1 MPTYRYQAQTRDG
14 RLITSTIEAVNL
26 NLAIDTLTASKLKIL
41 EIKPVRFDPFAYFQ
55 NMGSVD
61 RESIVMMSRRLV
73 ALVRSGLAVD
83 RSLQVLHEQEEDKKL
98 KPVLAAVLHDIRV
111 GSTLSWAM
119 AKHPAV
125 FDALYISMVKVGET
139 TGDLG
144 GLLDKLAEFLERD
157 MRVRKKAASAL
168 TYPMFIFI
176 FCVAV
181 IAVIFLFVLPGL
193 LEVFAALA
201 SGELPLPTRIMFFV
215 VSVARNPY
223 VFLALLLMGVYYM
236 VYFRDYL
243 KTPAGKYKWDRMK
256 LNIPVFGPIN
266 KKLLVAHFCRVMGTL
281 LSTGIPLTRGL
292 EILMEFSDNE
302 FFRTSVIHPLYDGV
316 REGQSVSQVMAEL
329 GFFPDMVGNMVA
341 VGEST
346 GEVPRMLLRISQ
358 FYDEEIGYALDG
370 LLAMI
375 EPIMI
380 CGMGLMVCFV
390 LLSVFLPLYQV
401 IMNMSS

>member
-41 EIKPVRFDPFAYFQ
+41 EIKPVRFDPFAMFG

-61 RESIVMMSRRLV
+61 KESIVMMSRRMT
-73 ALVRSGLAVD
+73 ALIRSGLAVD
-83 RSLQVLHEQEEDKKL
+83 RALQVLHEQEEDKKL
-98 KPVLAAVLHDIRV
+98 KPVLSAVLHDIRV

-144 GLLDKLAEFLERD
+144 GLMDKLTEFLERD
-157 MRVRKKAASAL
+157 VRVRKKAGSAM
-168 TYPMFIFI
+168 TYPAFIGI
-176 FCVAV
+176 FC
-181 IAVIFLFVLPGL
+181 IAVVAGIFLFVLPGL
-193 LEVFAALA
+193 LEVFSQLAA
-201 SGELPLPTRIMFFV
+201 GELPLPTKIMFMV
-215 VSVARNPY
+215 VALVKSPY
-223 VFLALLLMGVYYM
+223 IFLCGGLAIVYYM

-243 KTPAGKYKWDRMK
+243 KTPAGKYKYDRLK
-256 LNIPVFGPIN
+256 LTVPIFGDIN
-266 KKLLVAHFCRVMGTL
+266 KKMLVAHFCRVMGTL

-302 FFRTSVIHPLYDGV
+302 FFRTSIIHPLYDGV
-316 REGQSVSQVMAEL
+316 REGQGVSQVMQEL
-329 GFFPDMVGNMVA
+329 GFFPDMVANMVA

-358 FYDEEIGYALDG
+358 FYDEEIMYALDS
-370 LLAMI
+370 LLSLI
-375 EPIMI
+375 EPVMI
-380 CGMGLMVCFV
+380 CGMGLVVCFV

-401 IMNMSS
+401 IMNMG

>member
-41 EIKPVRFDPFAYFQ
+41 EIKPVRFDPFAFFG

-61 RESIVMMSRRLV
+61 KESIVMMSRRMT
-73 ALVRSGLAVD
+73 ALIRSGLAVD
-83 RSLQVLHEQEEDKKL
+83 RALQVLHEQEEDKKL
-98 KPVLAAVLHDIRV
+98 KPVLSAVLHDIRV

-144 GLLDKLAEFLERD
+144 GLMDKLTEFLERD
-157 MRVRKKAASAL
+157 VRVRKKAGAAM
-168 TYPMFIFI
+168 TYPAFIGI
-176 FCVAV
+176 FC
-181 IAVIFLFVLPGL
+181 IAVVAGIFLFVLPGL
-193 LEVFAALA
+193 LEVFSQLAA
-201 SGELPLPTRIMFFV
+201 GELPLPTKIMFMV
-215 VSVARNPY
+215 VALVKSPY
-223 VFLALLLMGVYYM
+223 IFLCGGLAIVYYM

-243 KTPAGKYKWDRMK
+243 KTPAGKYKYDRLK
-256 LNIPVFGPIN
+256 LTVPIFGDIN
-266 KKLLVAHFCRVMGTL
+266 KKMLVAHFCRVMGTL

-302 FFRTSVIHPLYDGV
+302 FFRTSIIHPLYDGV
-316 REGQSVSQVMAEL
+316 REGQGVSQVMAEL
-329 GFFPDMVGNMVA
+329 GFFPDMVANMVA

-358 FYDEEIGYALDG
+358 FYDEEIMYALDS
-370 LLAMI
+370 LLSLI

-380 CGMGLMVCFV
+380 CGMGLVVCFV

-401 IMNMSS
+401 IMNMG

>member
-41 EIKPVRFDPFAYFQ
+41 EIKPVRFDPFAMFG

-61 RESIVMMSRRLV
+61 KESIVMMSRRMT
-73 ALVRSGLAVD
+73 ALIRSGLAVD
-83 RSLQVLHEQEEDKKL
+83 RALQVLHEQEEDKKL
-98 KPVLAAVLHDIRV
+98 KPVLSAVLHDIRV

-144 GLLDKLAEFLERD
+144 GLMDKLTEFLERD
-157 MRVRKKAASAL
+157 VRVRKKAGAAM
-168 TYPMFIFI
+168 TYPAFIGI
-176 FCVAV
+176 FC
-181 IAVIFLFVLPGL
+181 IAVVAGIFLFVLPGL
-193 LEVFAALA
+193 LEVFSQLAA
-201 SGELPLPTRIMFFV
+201 GELPLPTRIMFMV
-215 VSVARNPY
+215 VALVKSPY
-223 VFLALLLMGVYYM
+223 IFLCGGLAIVYYM

-243 KTPAGKYKWDRMK
+243 KTPAGKYKYDRLK
-256 LNIPVFGPIN
+256 LTVPIFGDIN
-266 KKLLVAHFCRVMGTL
+266 KKMLVAHFCRVMGTL

-302 FFRTSVIHPLYDGV
+302 FFRTSIIHPLYDGV
-316 REGQSVSQVMAEL
+316 REGQGVSQVMAEL
-329 GFFPDMVGNMVA
+329 GFFPDMVSNMVA

-358 FYDEEIGYALDG
+358 FYDEEIMYALDS
-370 LLAMI
+370 LLSLI
-375 EPIMI
+375 EPVMI
-380 CGMGLMVCFV
+380 CGMGLVVCFV

-401 IMNMSS
+401 IMNMG

>member
-41 EIKPVRFDPFAYFQ
+41 EIKPVRFDPFAMFS

-61 RESIVMMSRRLV
+61 KESVVMMSRRMT
-73 ALVRSGLAVD
+73 ALIRSGLAVD
-83 RSLQVLHEQEEDKKL
+83 RALQVLHEQEEDKKL
-98 KPVLAAVLHDIRV
+98 KPVLSAVLHDIRV

-144 GLLDKLAEFLERD
+144 GLMDKLTEFLERD
-157 MRVRKKAASAL
+157 VRVRKKAGAAM
-168 TYPMFIFI
+168 TYPAFIGI
-176 FCVAV
+176 FC
-181 IAVIFLFVLPGL
+181 IAVVAGIFLFVLPGL
-193 LEVFAALA
+193 LEVFSQLAA
-201 SGELPLPTRIMFFV
+201 GELPLPTKIMFMV
-215 VSVARNPY
+215 VALVKSPY
-223 VFLALLLMGVYYM
+223 IFLCGGLAVVYYM

-243 KTPAGKYKWDRMK
+243 KTPAGKYKYDRLK
-256 LNIPVFGPIN
+256 LTVPIFGDIN
-266 KKLLVAHFCRVMGTL
+266 KKMLVAHFCRVMGTL

-302 FFRTSVIHPLYDGV
+302 FFRTSIIHPLYDGV
-316 REGQSVSQVMAEL
+316 REGQGVSQVMAEL
-329 GFFPDMVGNMVA
+329 GFFPDMVSNMVA

-358 FYDEEIGYALDG
+358 FYDEEIMYALDS
-370 LLAMI
+370 LLSLI

-380 CGMGLMVCFV
+380 CGMGLVVCFV

-401 IMNMSS
+401 IMNMG

>member
-1 MPTYRYQAQTRDG
+1 VPTYRYQAQTRDG

-41 EIKPVRFDPFAYFQ
+41 EIKPVRFDPFAMFAG
-55 NMGSVD
+55 MGKVD
-61 RESIVMMSRRLV
+61 REAIVMMTRRMV

-98 KPVLAAVLHDIRV
+98 KPVIAAVLHDIRV

-119 AKHPAV
+119 AKHPTV

-144 GLLDKLAEFLERD
+144 GMLDKLGEFLERD
-157 MRVRKKAASAL
+157 LRVRKKAQSAL
-168 TYPMFIFI
+168 TYPAFILV
-176 FCVAV
+176 FCVLV
-181 IAVIFLFVLPGL
+181 IAGIFLFVLPGM
-193 LEVFAALA
+193 LEVFSQLAA
-201 SGELPLPTRIMFFV
+201 GELPLPTRIMFMI
-215 VSVARNPY
+215 VSLAKNPY
-223 VFLALLLMGVYYM
+223 VFLGLVLAIVYYM

-243 KTPAGKYKWDRMK
+243 KTPAGKYKYDRMK
-256 LNIPVFGPIN
+256 LTVPMFGLLN
-266 KKLLVAHFCRVMGTL
+266 KKILVAHFCRVMGTL

-302 FFRTSVIHPLYDGV
+302 FFRVSIIHPLYDGV
-316 REGQSVSQVMAEL
+316 REGQGVSQVMAEL
-329 GFFPDMVGNMVA
+329 DFFPDMVGNMVA
-341 VGEST
+341 VGETT
-346 GEVPRMLLRISQ
+346 GEVPRMLLRIST
-358 FYDEEIGYALDG
+358 FYDEEIIYALDG
-370 LLAMI
+370 LLSMI

-390 LLSVFLPLYQV
+390 LLSVFLPLYHV
-401 IMNMSS
+401 IMNMGS

>member
-41 EIKPVRFDPFAYFQ
+41 EIKPVRFDPFAMFG

-61 RESIVMMSRRLV
+61 KESVVMMSRRMT
-73 ALVRSGLAVD
+73 ALIRSGLAVD
-83 RSLQVLHEQEEDKKL
+83 RALQVLHEQEEDKKL
-98 KPVLAAVLHDIRV
+98 KPVLSAVLHDIRV

-144 GLLDKLAEFLERD
+144 GLMDKLTEFLERD
-157 MRVRKKAASAL
+157 VRVRKKAGSAM
-168 TYPMFIFI
+168 TYPAFIGI
-176 FCVAV
+176 FCLAVVAG
-181 IAVIFLFVLPGL
+181 IFLFVLPGL
-193 LEVFAALA
+193 LEVFSQLAA
-201 SGELPLPTRIMFFV
+201 GELPLPTKVMFMV
-215 VSVARNPY
+215 VALAKSPY
-223 VFLALLLMGVYYM
+223 IFLCAGLAVVYYM

-243 KTPAGKYKWDRMK
+243 KTPAGKYKYDRLK
-256 LNIPVFGPIN
+256 LTMPIFGDIN
-266 KKLLVAHFCRVMGTL
+266 KKMLVAHFCRVMGTL

-302 FFRTSVIHPLYDGV
+302 FFRTSIIHPLYDGV
-316 REGQSVSQVMAEL
+316 REGQGVSQVMQEL
-329 GFFPDMVGNMVA
+329 GFFPDMVANMVA

-358 FYDEEIGYALDG
+358 FYDEEIMYALDS
-370 LLAMI
+370 LLSLI
-375 EPIMI
+375 EPVMI
-380 CGMGLMVCFV
+380 CGMGLVVCFV

-401 IMNMSS
+401 IMNMG